1 MEEAA
6 RPVMGP
12 EPPPAAEPA
21 APARGDMS
29 SSALFWGEG
38 DDIDPDNPD
47 MAALL
52 ALQEECTPEER
63 AEAFK
68 ARATRAIAGARGA
81 RAPARPLRAQPS
93 RRGPDAGARRCK
105 ATRA

>member
-1 MEEAA
+1 MAEPE

-12 EPPPAAEPA
+12 EPPPAPDAAEPA
-21 APARGDMS
+21 PAPMS
-29 SSALFWGEG
+29 AGGPLDSSALFWGDG
-38 DDIDPDNPD
+38 DNIDPDNPD

-68 ARATRAIAGARGA
+68 ARAPRGSRARCACGGLRGCCW
-81 RAPARPLRAQPS
+81 RS
-93 RRGPDAGARRCK
+93 RHGRSY
-105 ATRA
+105 

>member
-1 MEEAA
+1 MAEPA

-12 EPPPAAEPA
+12 EPPPAAPA
-21 APARGDMS
+21 ASAGSAAPRAQGDLS
-29 SSALFWGEG
+29 SNALFWGEG

-47 MAALL
+47 FAALM

-68 ARATRAIAGARGA
+68 ARTLVALAGAHGA
-81 RAPARPLRAQPS
+81 SRPVRRLRA
-93 RRGPDAGARRCK
+93 AA
-105 ATRA
+105 AVAI